1 MPKGYRPYLPDQD
14 LLLPPSL
21 REWMAEEHLV
31 YFVSDVVDQLDLSA
45 IHAVYGEEK
54 RGQPPYDPRLMTK
67 LLVYG
72 YCTGVFSSRRIQ
84 KRLQEDIPFKV
95 LAAGNEPDFRTISDF
110 RKIHVGT
117 LQGLFEQVL
126 EMALEVGAVK
136 VGRVTLDGTK
146 VKANAS
152 KHKAM
157 SYGRMKEK
165 QEQLRDEVKQL
176 LEQAEAA
183 DEEEDRRHGSQR
195 GDELPEELRR
205 RETRLA
211 KIKIAKKV
219 VEQRAREKAAA
230 EGKSAA
236 EAKRAKPD
244 DKDQY
249 NFTDPESRI
258 MKGADGFVQGYNA
271 QASVEPE
278 MLLIVGQSVTEAAND
293 KQQLEPMVEAIEQQS
308 GQRPKAVLAD
318 SGYCSEENLAYLE
331 SADQPER
338 KIDGFIAT
346 GKQKH
351 GEHRLPCKP
360 GPLPKGATKVD
371 RMKRK
376 LQTKVGKAVYAARKC
391 VVEPVFGQ
399 IKQAR
404 GFRQFL
410 LRGKDKVKG
419 EWALVCL
426 THNILRLHAAIQ
438 PAERHRRM
446 FSLKIAAAEFPGAI
460 WLAGT
465 PRAGVSRRI
474 RATQGFG
481 SPAHRALF
489 LGQAPRCGRK
499 SPVHSDPARS
509 FKIRNHRALPARHR
523 HGGAFDHQ
531 SIGTPGPARH
541 CSGCHFLSPER

>member
-1 MPKGYRPYLPDQD
+1 MAKGYRSYLPEQD

-21 REWMAEEHLV
+21 RQWLADEHLV

-45 IHAVYGEEK
+45 IHAVYEKEK

-72 YCTGVFSSRRIQ
+72 YCTGVYSSRRMQ

-110 RKIHVGT
+110 RKMHIEV
-117 LQGLFEQVL
+117 LQNLFEQVL
-126 EMALEVGAVK
+126 AMALECGAIK
-136 VGRVTLDGTK
+136 LGRVSLDGTK

-165 QEQLRDEVKQL
+165 QQQLKEEVKQL

-183 DEEEDRRHGSQR
+183 DQQEDGQYGSKR
-195 GDELPEELRR
+195 GDELPEELQR
-205 RETRLA
+205 RETRLV
-211 KIKIAKKV
+211 KIKEAKKV
-219 VEQRAREKAAA
+219 IEQRARDKATE

-236 EAKRAKPD
+236 EAKRAKPE

-258 MKGADGFVQGYNA
+258 LKSADGFVQGYNA
-271 QASVEPE
+271 QAAVEPTL
-278 MLLIVGQSVTEAAND
+278 LLIVGQSVTEAAND
-293 KQQLEPMVEAIEQQS
+293 KKQLMPMVELIEQQS
-308 GQRPKAVLAD
+308 GQRPEAILAD
-318 SGYCSEENLAYLE
+318 NGYCSEENLEHLE

-338 KIDGFIAT
+338 KIEGFIAT

-351 GEHRLPCKP
+351 GEHRQLAQRS
-360 GPLPKGATKVD
+360 PLPKGATKVD
-371 RMKRK
+371 RMKQK
-376 LQTKVGKAVYAARKC
+376 LRAKVGKAVYAARKC

-410 LRGKDKVKG
+410 LRGKEKVKG
-419 EWALVCL
+419 EWALLCL
-426 THNILRLHAAIQ
+426 THNVLRLYAAMQ
-438 PAERHRRM
+438 YR
-446 FSLKIAAAEFPGAI
+446 
-460 WLAGT
+460 
-465 PRAGVSRRI
+465 
-474 RATQGFG
+474 
-481 SPAHRALF
+481 
-489 LGQAPRCGRK
+489 
-499 SPVHSDPARS
+499 
-509 FKIRNHRALPARHR
+509 
-523 HGGAFDHQ
+523 
-531 SIGTPGPARH
+531 
-541 CSGCHFLSPER
+541 

>member
-1 MPKGYRPYLPDQD
+1 MPKGYRTYLPEQD
-14 LLLPPSL
+14 LLLPPRL
-21 REWMAEEHLV
+21 RQWLPEDHLV

-45 IHAVYGEEK
+45 MHTVYEKEK

-84 KRLQEDIPFKV
+84 KRLREDIPFKV

-110 RKIHVGT
+110 RKIHIET

-126 EMALEVGAVK
+126 AMALECGAIHL
-136 VGRVTLDGTK
+136 GRVSLDGTK
-146 VKANAS
+146 LKANAS

-157 SYGRMKEK
+157 SYGRMTEK
-165 QEQLRDEVKQL
+165 QQQLQAEVKQL
-176 LEQAEAA
+176 LDQAAAA
-183 DEEEDRRHGSQR
+183 DETEDRQYGGQR

-211 KIKIAKKV
+211 KIKEAKRV
-219 VEQRAREKAAA
+219 IEQRARDKAAE
-230 EGKSAA
+230 EGKSAD

-271 QASVEPE
+271 QAAVEPKL
-278 MLLIVGQSVTEAAND
+278 LLIVGQSVTEATND
-293 KQQLEPMVEAIEQQS
+293 KKQLIPMVECIEQQS
-308 GQRPKAVLAD
+308 GQRPEAILAD
-318 SGYCSEENLAYLE
+318 NGYCSEQNLEHLE
-331 SADQPER
+331 SADAPER
-338 KIDGFIAT
+338 RIEGFIAT

-351 GEHRLPCKP
+351 GEHRLPAQR
-360 GPLPKGATKVD
+360 GPLPKDATRVD

-376 LQTKVGKAVYAARKC
+376 LKTKVGKAVYAARKC

-410 LRGKDKVKG
+410 LRGKEKVKG
-419 EWALVCL
+419 EWALLCL
-426 THNILRLHAAIQ
+426 THNILRLHAAMQ
-438 PAERHRRM
+438 Y
-446 FSLKIAAAEFPGAI
+446 
-460 WLAGT
+460 
-465 PRAGVSRRI
+465 
-474 RATQGFG
+474 
-481 SPAHRALF
+481 
-489 LGQAPRCGRK
+489 
-499 SPVHSDPARS
+499 
-509 FKIRNHRALPARHR
+509 
-523 HGGAFDHQ
+523 
-531 SIGTPGPARH
+531 
-541 CSGCHFLSPER
+541 

>member
-1 MPKGYRPYLPDQD
+1 MPKGYRRYLPDQD

-21 REWMAEEHLV
+21 REWVAEEHLV

-110 RKIHVGT
+110 RKIHIGT

-136 VGRVTLDGTK
+136 IGRVTLDGTK

-157 SYGRMKEK
+157 SYGRMQEK

-183 DEEEDRRHGSQR
+183 DEEEDRRYGSQR

-211 KIKIAKKV
+211 KIKLAKKV
-219 VEQRAREKAAA
+219 VEQRAREKATAG
-230 EGKSAA
+230 GKSAA

-258 MKGADGFVQGYNA
+258 MKGADGLVQGYNA
-271 QASVEPE
+271 QVSVEPE
-278 MLLIVGQSVTEAAND
+278 MLLIVGQAVTEAAND

-308 GQRPKAVLAD
+308 GQRPEAILAD

-351 GEHRLPCKP
+351 GEHRLPCKR

-426 THNILRLHAAIQ
+426 THNILRLHATMQ
-438 PAERHRRM
+438 PR
-446 FSLKIAAAEFPGAI
+446 
-460 WLAGT
+460 
-465 PRAGVSRRI
+465 
-474 RATQGFG
+474 
-481 SPAHRALF
+481 
-489 LGQAPRCGRK
+489 
-499 SPVHSDPARS
+499 
-509 FKIRNHRALPARHR
+509 
-523 HGGAFDHQ
+523 
-531 SIGTPGPARH
+531 
-541 CSGCHFLSPER
+541 

>member
-1 MPKGYRPYLPDQD
+1 MPKGYRTYLPEQD

-21 REWMAEEHLV
+21 RQWVAEDHLV

-45 IHAVYGEEK
+45 MHAAYEKEK

-110 RKIHVGT
+110 RKIHIEV
-117 LQGLFEQVL
+117 LQNLFEQVL
-126 EMALEVGAVK
+126 ALALESGAIK
-136 VGRVTLDGTK
+136 LGRVALDGTK

-157 SYGRMKEK
+157 SYGRMQEK
-165 QEQLRDEVKQL
+165 QQQLKEEVKQL

-183 DEEEDRRHGSQR
+183 DKEEDGRYGSKR

-211 KIKIAKKV
+211 KIKAAQKV
-219 VEQRAREKAAA
+219 VEQRARDRAAE
-230 EGKSAA
+230 EGKSAP

-244 DKDQY
+244 DQDQY

-258 MKGADGFVQGYNA
+258 LKGADGFVQGYNA
-271 QASVEPE
+271 QAAVEPTL
-278 MLLIVGQSVTEAAND
+278 LLIVGQSVTEAAND
-293 KQQLEPMVEAIEQQS
+293 KKQLMPMVEIIEQQS
-308 GQRPKAVLAD
+308 GQRPKAILAD
-318 SGYCSEENLAYLE
+318 NGYCSEENLGHLE

-351 GEHRLPCKP
+351 GEHRLPAKR
-360 GPLPKGATKVD
+360 GPLPNGATKVD
-371 RMKRK
+371 RMKQK
-376 LQTKVGKAVYAARKC
+376 LKTKVGKAVYAARKC

-410 LRGKDKVKG
+410 LRGKEKVKG
-419 EWALVCL
+419 EWSLLCL
-426 THNILRLHAAIQ
+426 THNILRLYAAMQ
-438 PAERHRRM
+438 CR
-446 FSLKIAAAEFPGAI
+446 
-460 WLAGT
+460 
-465 PRAGVSRRI
+465 
-474 RATQGFG
+474 
-481 SPAHRALF
+481 
-489 LGQAPRCGRK
+489 
-499 SPVHSDPARS
+499 
-509 FKIRNHRALPARHR
+509 
-523 HGGAFDHQ
+523 
-531 SIGTPGPARH
+531 
-541 CSGCHFLSPER
+541 